1 MKKTEVESILLVDK
15 YLISKVCEKDCHHIS
30 LTRRY
35 LARKINKA
43 LQRRTRPVS
52 ALFFGLFTF

>member
-1 MKKTEVESILLVDK
+1 MKKPDVESILLVDR
-15 YLISKVCEKDCHHIS
+15 YLICRLCDNNKKHIS

-43 LQRRTRPVS
+43 LQRRSQSKVFS
-52 ALFFGLFTF
+52 LFSFLTF